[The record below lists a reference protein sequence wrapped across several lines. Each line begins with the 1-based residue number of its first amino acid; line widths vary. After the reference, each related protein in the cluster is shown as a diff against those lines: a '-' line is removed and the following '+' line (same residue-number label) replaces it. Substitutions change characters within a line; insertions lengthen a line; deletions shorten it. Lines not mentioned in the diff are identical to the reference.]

1 MSDEVGSNRV
11 ALVHPAR
18 TAAVLAVVAALLL
31 AGLLLLERS
40 GPSPVQHL
48 RSVSSGQPAA
58 ASATGSAGQSPTLAG
73 TSASPSRLA
82 NADPS
87 GITGRSQITAGD
99 STCSQFNAGTAT
111 TLSSILYTTKGTTIS
126 DVDQGAMWYWLSFST
141 SAGPQSF
148 TITQATNYA
157 PNPPANGFFVQG
169 GGTSAF
175 DSSCNSLA
183 TSTSGGTVGNPTV
196 TVSFTAP
203 AAGTYII
210 RVKLQAGRTIVG
222 SSPASTTSG
231 FSYNYTFATTGVS
244 GSTQGLL
251 LTHV

>member
-1 MSDEVGSNRV
+1 VI
-11 ALVHPAR
+11 LV
-18 TAAVLAVVAALLL
+18 VVAALLL
-31 AGLLLLERS
+31 LGLLLAERT

-48 RSVSSGQPAA
+48 RSISSGQPATA
-58 ASATGSAGQSPTLAG
+58 PSASGSAGQSGVVHPLA
-73 TSASPSRLA
+73 APSRLA

-87 GITGRSQITAGD
+87 GITGRSQITSGD
-99 STCSQFNAGTAT
+99 FTCNQFNAGTAT
-111 TLSSILYTTKGTTIS
+111 TLSSILYKTKGTTIS
-126 DVDQGAMWYWLSFST
+126 DVNQGAMWYWLSFST
-141 SAGPQSF
+141 SAGQQSL

-157 PNPPANGFFVQG
+157 PSPPANGFFVQG

-175 DSSCNSLA
+175 DSNCNSLA
-183 TSTSGGTVGNPTV
+183 TSASGGTAGNPTV

-231 FSYNYTFATTGVS
+231 FSYNYTFATTDVS
-244 GSTQGLL
+244 GSTQGLM